1 MLDLIELQGRGNQPR
16 AHGSMAGRV
25 MEAIDNGHGLE
36 VFRPNDVLYPRDW
49 IEVDTAVS
57 RVNRMR
63 LVGNADLIN
72 AGLVMRLENA
82 MGTTVVEYGVAG
94 DLTNAQTDMSA
105 ETAPEEDRLGIGTGK
120 VAVPITHKGFR
131 YNARALASSR
141 RNNHP
146 LDTDTAEV
154 ATQRVNE
161 QLENLLFN
169 GSLIQETD
177 AFVYGY
183 RTHPNRITSGT
194 FSNGV
199 WGAGVATGENALTD
213 VLAWLTLLRN
223 KRFYGPF
230 WLYLSASME
239 TFLDGEF
246 KASSDISIRERLNK
260 IESITHITVAD
271 ALPTGS
277 AILLQATSNV
287 VKLIYGFLP
296 TAIQWEELGGM
307 RQRFLVMAIMVPL
320 IKADSASNCG
330 IVHVGA

>member
-1 MLDLIELQGRGNQPR
+1 MPLDMIELQGRAQPR
-16 AHGSMAGRV
+16 AHGSMAGRII
-25 MEAIDNGHGLE
+25 EAIDSGQGVE
-36 VFRPNDVLYPRDW
+36 AFRPNDVLHYRDW
-49 IEVDTAVS
+49 IEVDSAIS

-63 LVGNADLIN
+63 LIGNADLIN

-82 MGTTVVEYGVAG
+82 MGTTVVEYNVGG

-105 ETAPEEDRLGIGTGK
+105 ETAPEEDRLGIGLGK

-141 RNNHP
+141 RNGMP
-146 LDTDTAEV
+146 LDTDTAEL

-161 QLENLLFN
+161 QLENILFN
-169 GSLIQETD
+169 GSLIQESD

-183 RTHPNRITSGT
+183 RTAPNRITSGT
-194 FSNGV
+194 FSNGI
-199 WGAGVATGENALTD
+199 WGAGVATGADALKD
-213 VLAWLTLLRN
+213 VLAWLKLLRN

-230 WLYLSASME
+230 WLYMSADME
-239 TFLDGEF
+239 TFLDDEF
-246 KASSDISIRERLNK
+246 KAASDLSIRERLMK
-260 IESITHITVAD
+260 IDAITHFATAD
-271 ALPTGS
+271 ALPNGS
-277 AILLQATSNV
+277 VILVQATANV
-287 VKLIYGFLP
+287 VKLVFGFLP

-320 IKADSASNCG
+320 IKSDSANNCG